1 MHRIYLINKKANM
14 EALLA
19 KQKEKIEKLPKYT
32 ERINSNGNDNG
43 EENMNLNSVMN
54 NMGSVREKKKWG
66 IKKNESSMNSELQGN
81 GRDLG

>member
-1 MHRIYLINKKANM
+1 M

-54 NMGSVREKKKWG
+54 NMGSVREKIKWG